1 MAQCQTPDV
10 KKTISG
16 NMAQAP
22 VVDKTCELCEQE
34 TYEWKCIECEQFI
47 CKRCKTIH
55 KRGSATKKHHVLSL
69 KDVTSVSSYETTCMT
84 HISRKFQL
92 YCRTCLVL
100 VCNRC
105 ITSTHEGHKF
115 CGVDKIADQKKRQ
128 LEDSFDVLRESLRKA
143 NDEAEKTHRENRK
156 TLKTYDS
163 VIQSLDDHVIKTIK
177 EIEQCQEEL
186 VKSLQEAKTEASG
199 EVKNYES
206 KLEDKKSKICTLI
219 NETEIALKSN
229 DNLRIVQC
237 HSFLDESMDTIP
249 TEMESLEIVI
259 PKFLPV
265 HENFPVKP
273 EVLLGIIEFKTT
285 KSRKRQPLKKKN
297 STLSVLSTDA
307 DAGPIAVTTI
317 KHSFQIESRSDQNIG
332 CIAVASDNEAW
343 IACPYDQNITLV
355 RRNGSIIK
363 EIPTEF
369 NISDIAITKTG
380 ALLATSSETNSLKII
395 SSNGESISDFFNTG
409 LSEPHG
415 ISVTRNGEILI
426 CITEGDFG
434 HVARVSAEGKPIQ
447 DYDTYIV
454 KNQAFLLRKP
464 IRCVE
469 TLNGDLCILDEAAK
483 KIVVLDQ
490 KGMLRFLWDGS
501 LIDSK
506 RRHTELGGLAC
517 DDRGN
522 ILVTDYDN
530 NQIYIID
537 YERNVTEILQI
548 VEKKHPLTEPYGIA
562 IHADKFV
569 WVGCDDGIVHVMRYR
584 KDA

>member
-1 MAQCQTPDV
+1 MAQPSGV
-10 KKTISG
+10 KKTNSG

-22 VVDKTCELCEQE
+22 VVNNICDLCEQE

-47 CKRCKTIH
+47 CKKCKRIH
-55 KRGSATKKHHVLSL
+55 ERSAATKGHHILSL
-69 KDVTSVSSYETTCMT
+69 KDVTSVSSYETTCKT
-84 HISRKFQL
+84 HKSRQFQL
-92 YCRTCLVL
+92 YCKNCLVL
-100 VCNRC
+100 ICNRC

-115 CGVDKIADQKKRQ
+115 CDVDKIADQKKRL

-143 NDEAEKTHRENRK
+143 NDEAEKMHRENRK

-163 VIQSLDDHVIKTIK
+163 VIQRLDDHVLKTIK

-186 VKSLQEAKTEASG
+186 VKSIQVAKTEASG

-206 KLEDKKSKICTLI
+206 KLQEKKSQICTLI
-219 NETEIALKSN
+219 NEIEIALKSN

-237 HSFLDESMDTIP
+237 HSFLDGSMDTIP

-273 EVLLGIIEFKTT
+273 EVLLGIIEFETT
-285 KSRKRQPLKKKN
+285 KLRKRQLLKKKN

-307 DAGPIAVTTI
+307 DAGSIAVTTI
-317 KHSFQIESRSDQNIG
+317 KHSFQIESLKDRSIG

-355 RRNGSIIK
+355 RRNGSLIK
-363 EIPTEF
+363 EILTKF
-369 NISDIAITKTG
+369 NISDIAISKTG

-395 SSNGESISDFFNTG
+395 SSNGESISDFFQTG

-415 ISVTRNGEILI
+415 ISVTKNGEILI
-426 CITEGDFG
+426 CLTDGDFG
-434 HVARVSAEGKPIQ
+434 HVARVSAGGKLIQ
-447 DYDTYIV
+447 EYDTYIV
-454 KNQAFLLRKP
+454 RNQSFLLRRP
-464 IRCVE
+464 VRCVE
-469 TLNGDLCILDEAAK
+469 TLNGDICILDEAAK

-490 KGMLRFLWDGS
+490 NGMLRYLWDGP

-506 RRHTELGGLAC
+506 RRHIEPSGLAC

-530 NQIYIID
+530 NAIYIID
-537 YERNVTEILQI
+537 SERNLTEILQI
-548 VEKKHPLTEPYGIA
+548 VEKKHALKEPYGIA

-584 KDA
+584 KDVQ

>member
-1 MAQCQTPDV
+1 
-10 KKTISG
+10 
-16 NMAQAP
+16 MAQAP
-22 VVDKTCELCEQE
+22 VVNETCDLCEQE
-34 TYEWKCIECEQFI
+34 IYEWKCIECEQFI
-47 CKRCKTIH
+47 CKGCKRIH
-55 KRGSATKKHHVLSL
+55 ERSAATKKHHILSL
-69 KDVTSVSSYETTCMT
+69 KDVTSVSSYETTCKT
-84 HISRKFQL
+84 HKSHQFQL
-92 YCRTCLVL
+92 YCKNCLVL
-100 VCNRC
+100 VCKRC
-105 ITSTHEGHKF
+105 ITSTHEGHTF
-115 CGVDKIADQKKRQ
+115 CDVDKIADQKKRQ
-128 LEDSFDVLRESLRKA
+128 LEDYFDDLRESLRKA
-143 NDEAEKTHRENRK
+143 NDEAEKTQRENRK

-163 VIQSLDDHVIKTIK
+163 VIKSLCDYVMKTIK
-177 EIEQCQEEL
+177 EVEQCQEEL
-186 VKSLQEAKTEASG
+186 VKSIQEEKTKASG

-206 KLEDKKSKICTLI
+206 KLQAKKSKICTLI

-237 HSFLDESMDTIP
+237 HSFLDGRMDTSP
-249 TEMESLEIVI
+249 TKMESLEIVI

-273 EVLLGIIEFKTT
+273 EVLLGIIEFETNKP
-285 KSRKRQPLKKKN
+285 RKRPPLKKKN

-317 KHSFQIESRSDQNIG
+317 KHSFQIESLSDRCIG

-355 RRNGSIIK
+355 RRNGNVSK

-369 NISDIAITKTG
+369 NISDIAISKTG
-380 ALLATSSETNSLKII
+380 ALLATSSETNTLKII
-395 SSNGESISDFFNTG
+395 SSNGESISDFFHTG

-426 CITEGDFG
+426 CLTDGDFG
-434 HVARVSAEGKPIQ
+434 HVARVSEGGKLIQ
-447 DYDTYIV
+447 EYDTYIV
-454 KNQAFLLRKP
+454 RNQSFLLRRP
-464 IRCVE
+464 VRCVE

-483 KIVVLDQ
+483 KIIVLDQ
-490 KGMLRFLWDGS
+490 NGMLRFLWDGP

-506 RRHTELGGLAC
+506 RRHIEPSGLAC

-530 NQIYIID
+530 NDIYIID
-537 YERNVTEILQI
+537 SERNVTEILQI
-548 VEKKHPLTEPYGIA
+548 VEKKYPLKEPYGIA

-569 WVGCDDGIVHVMRYR
+569 WVGCEDGIVHVMRYR
-584 KDA
+584 KDAQ